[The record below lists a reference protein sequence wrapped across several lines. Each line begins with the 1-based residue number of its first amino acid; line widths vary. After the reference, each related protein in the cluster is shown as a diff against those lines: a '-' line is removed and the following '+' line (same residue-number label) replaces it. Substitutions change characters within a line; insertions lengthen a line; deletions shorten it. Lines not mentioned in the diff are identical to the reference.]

1 MTAITTTSS
10 LLRTKPL
17 VAAAALGLLALIGNA
32 AHAQAT
38 TDSLTGWSVYG
49 DVVTQSGA
57 ITLTTAYLDGD
68 SDQPSNLS
76 GTSAVDI
83 GTLES
88 AAGVGLYG
96 LDLSAEKT
104 GIEGSLIGQSF
115 AATAGQTLSFDWSF
129 STLDTLFQDRA
140 FVVIDGEVITLATLS
155 TPGAATQTFSHT
167 FAQSGNTTLSFGVID
182 TVDVLGVSSLSV
194 SKLQLV
200 SAVPEPATTAMML
213 AGLALVGV
221 VARRRM
227 RTR

>member
-1 MTAITTTSS
+1 MTSTNTASF
-10 LLRTKPL
+10 LRTKPF
-17 VAAAALGLLALIGNA
+17 VAAAALGLLALFGNA

-38 TDSLTGWSVYG
+38 TDSLAGWSVYG

-68 SDQPSNLS
+68 SDHPSNLS

-96 LDLSAEKT
+96 LDLSAEQT